1 MKSESL
7 ENRGYGGEMATTR
20 LEHDALG
27 DVQVPADR
35 LWGAQTQRSL
45 EYFAIGVDR
54 FRFTRPV
61 IRALGLVKKGAAR
74 ANHELG
80 ELDAERARLIE
91 QAADRVIDGEVD
103 AEFPLVVFQTGSG
116 TQSNMNANEVI
127 ANLANLAAGLN
138 LYYAVQNV
146 AALPQQWLIANERA
160 KTAAK
165 TKK

>member
-20 LEHDALG
+20 LEHDALA

-61 IRALGLVKKGAAR
+61 IRALGLVKIAAATANNELGKLRGDIANPIIHAAR
-74 ANHELG
+74 
-80 ELDAERARLIE
+80 
-91 QAADRVIDGEVD
+91 EV
-103 AEFPLVVFQTGSG
+103 AG
-116 TQSNMNANEVI
+116 
-127 ANLANLAAGLN
+127 LAARYELEPVLGPDARYLTR
-138 LYYAVQNV
+138 VV
-146 AALPQQWLIANERA
+146 GRRA
-160 KTAAK
+160 IGE
-165 TKK
+165 

>member
-80 ELDAERARLIE
+80 RALVALGRSDGIERLRAAALNYESHFGRDDVRTAEYRFVLGEALLAVSPEEARPMLDQAARALVAAEGNVLPVRARAERW
-91 QAADRVIDGEVD
+91 
-103 AEFPLVVFQTGSG
+103 
-116 TQSNMNANEVI
+116 
-127 ANLANLAAGLN
+127 LAS
-138 LYYAVQNV
+138 
-146 AALPQQWLIANERA
+146 R
-160 KTAAK
+160 
-165 TKK
+165 